1 MSELALRIKKD
12 LLARGKTEQCA
23 VHWKTWTERF
33 ESVCGTKVEYARDD
47 VINYLAWCREQGF
60 SQLSIET
67 MLRPIRLVAQIQ
79 GWTFPKLSMK
89 KARDSE
95 IYRPML
101 SKDEIV
107 RAILEGQRVLIGEEL
122 ALLALSTTYGLRRAE
137 MAFPNGPVID
147 VEAGTVRINT
157 AKGGEVTTHL
167 IPDEIKSYLSE
178 YVPFSCGY
186 TSAQYRNIMDRVGVK
201 YGRRYSWHTIRRTL
215 ITELLLSE
223 ISSVTVHRFM
233 RWSDGSIKGNFG
245 VMMMYAKKDQARI
258 DSEIFK
264 VHPFLRYW
272 SKDYKHEREQECWHC
287 RRVYEAN
294 SVESWCPYCGEW
306 NTPRVDLKAW
316 DLRMREKCERKFCSR
331 DER

>member
-1 MSELALRIKKD
+1 MSELALRVKKD
-12 LLARGKTEQCA
+12 LLARGKTGGCA
-23 VHWKTWTERF
+23 QHWQTWTERF
-33 ESVCGTKVEYARDD
+33 ESVCGTKAEYARDD

-101 SKDEIV
+101 SKEDV
-107 RAILEGQRVLIGEEL
+107 AKAILVGREGALVGKEL
-122 ALLALSTTYGLRRAE
+122 ALLALSTIYGLRREE
-137 MAFPNGPVID
+137 MSLPDAPVVD
-147 VEAGTVRINT
+147 LEKGTMRVKT
-157 AKGGEVTTHL
+157 VKGGEVVTHL
-167 IPDEIKSYLSE
+167 IPDEIRGYLSE
-178 YVPFSCGY
+178 YEAFSYGY
-186 TSAQYRNIMDRVGVK
+186 TAQLYREIMCRVGIR
-201 YGRRYSWHTIRRTL
+201 YGWRYGWHTIRRTL
-215 ITELLLSE
+215 VTELLLSE

-264 VHPFLRYW
+264 VHPFL
-272 SKDYKHEREQECWHC
+272 KHWQQ
-287 RRVYEAN
+287 RR
-294 SVESWCPYCGEW
+294 SVSLSH
-306 NTPRVDLKAW
+306 T
-316 DLRMREKCERKFCSR
+316 
-331 DER
+331 